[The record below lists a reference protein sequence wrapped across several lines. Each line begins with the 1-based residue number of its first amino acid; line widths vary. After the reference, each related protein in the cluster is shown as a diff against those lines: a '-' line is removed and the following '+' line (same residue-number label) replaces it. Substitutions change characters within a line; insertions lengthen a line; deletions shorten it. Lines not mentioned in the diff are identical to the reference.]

1 MTAERPEATPS
12 SRLQRHPLLHDHPVA
27 WRIAVGLWILSALL
41 FLALA
46 VPVFATAVQSVDDVV
61 YRWAV
66 SIEWGPAVVVAKV
79 LDFVGSAWVTWPVIV
94 GVAGWLA
101 WRRRWEAFLSWILAM
116 AVSQLL
122 IGPVK
127 DLYMRVRPPLSI
139 VETTSWS
146 FPSGHSV
153 AGAAISIALVIVL
166 IPAGPKRRDFEMLA
180 VAFAVVMALSRV
192 YLRAHWMSDVAAG
205 AALGAAVAIG
215 SAALMHR
222 IDDRRRG
229 DRHVS
234 HRR

>member
-1 MTAERPEATPS
+1 MTAERPGGTPDG
-12 SRLQRHPLLHDHPVA
+12 RLQRHPLLHDHPVA
-27 WRIAVGLWILSALL
+27 WRIALGLWVLSSLL

-46 VPVFATAVQSVDDVV
+46 IPVFTTAVQSVDNVV
-61 YRWAV
+61 HRWAV
-66 SIEWGPAVVVAKV
+66 SAEWTPAVVAAKV
-79 LDFVGSAWVTWPVIV
+79 LDFIGSGWVTWPVIV
-94 GVAGWLA
+94 GVGGWLA
-101 WRRRWEAFLSWILAM
+101 WRRRWEAFFSWILAM

-127 DLYMRVRPPLSI
+127 DLYMRPRPPVSL
-139 VETTSWS
+139 VLTTSWS

-153 AGAAISIALVIVL
+153 AGAAIAIALVIVL

-180 VAFAVVMALSRV
+180 AAFAVLMALSRV
-192 YLRAHWMSDVAAG
+192 YLRAHWLSDVASG

-215 SAALMHR
+215 AAALMHR

-229 DRHVS
+229 RRHVS

>member
-27 WRIAVGLWILSALL
+27 WRIALGLWILSALL

-46 VPVFATAVQSVDDVV
+46 VPAFATVVQSVDDVV

-66 SIEWGPAVVVAKV
+66 SIEWAPAVVAAKF
-79 LDFVGSAWVTWPVIV
+79 LDFIGSAWVTWPVIV

-101 WRRRWEAFLSWILAM
+101 WRRRWEAFFSWILAM
-116 AVSQLL
+116 AVSQVL

-127 DLYMRVRPPLSI
+127 DLYMRARPPLSI

-153 AGAAISIALVIVL
+153 AGAAIAIALVIVL
-166 IPAGPKRRDFEMLA
+166 ISADPKRRDFEMLA
-180 VAFAVVMALSRV
+180 AAFAVVMALSRV
-192 YLRAHWMSDVAAG
+192 YLRAHWLTDVAAG

-222 IDDRRRG
+222 FDDRRRG
-229 DRHVS
+229 HRHVS

>member
-27 WRIAVGLWILSALL
+27 WRIALGLWILSALL

-46 VPVFATAVQSVDDVV
+46 VPAFATVVQSVDDVV

-66 SIEWGPAVVVAKV
+66 SIEWAPAVVAAKF
-79 LDFVGSAWVTWPVIV
+79 LDFIGSAWVTWPVIV

-101 WRRRWEAFLSWILAM
+101 WRRRWEAFFSWILAM
-116 AVSQLL
+116 AVSQVL

-127 DLYMRVRPPLSI
+127 DLYMRARPPLSI

-153 AGAAISIALVIVL
+153 AGAAIAIALVIVL
-166 IPAGPKRRDFEMLA
+166 ISAGPKRRDFEMLA
-180 VAFAVVMALSRV
+180 AAFAVVMALSRV
-192 YLRAHWMSDVAAG
+192 YLRAHWLTDVAAG

-222 IDDRRRG
+222 FDDRRRG
-229 DRHVS
+229 HRHDS